1 MLRTKLLVACTLVA
15 SLALFVGPAAAAN
28 PPITTAADVYAVDYF
43 ANANTVGAPDA
54 TVRIVHPGVL
64 AGNLCAD
71 IYVFDTNE
79 ELSECCSCT
88 VTPDGILTLSVNS
101 DLTSNPLTGVVLT
114 AGVIKIVSGATS
126 GGLCP
131 LPTAPIP
138 TPDLRTWSTHIQNG
152 AFTITENASQPAPLS
167 IAEGKALAA
176 QCSDIKGAGS
186 GHGVCANSAAL
197 AAICNN

>member
-1 MLRTKLLVACTLVA
+1 
-15 SLALFVGPAAAAN
+15 LFAGIAAAAT
-28 PPITTAADVYAVDYF
+28 PPITTASDVFAVDYF
-43 ANANTVGAPDA
+43 TNANTVGAPDA
-54 TVRIVHPGVL
+54 TLRIVHPGVT

-101 DLTSNPLTGVVLT
+101 DLTSNPLTGVVLNG
-114 AGVIKIVSGATS
+114 GVIKIVSAATA

-131 LPTAPIP
+131 LPTSIVPA
-138 TPDLRTWSTHIQNG
+138 PDLRAWATHIQNS
-152 AFTITENASQPAPLS
+152 AFAITENASQAAPLS
-167 IAEGKALAA
+167 LAEGKALAA

-186 GHGVCANSAAL
+186 GHGVCATSPAL